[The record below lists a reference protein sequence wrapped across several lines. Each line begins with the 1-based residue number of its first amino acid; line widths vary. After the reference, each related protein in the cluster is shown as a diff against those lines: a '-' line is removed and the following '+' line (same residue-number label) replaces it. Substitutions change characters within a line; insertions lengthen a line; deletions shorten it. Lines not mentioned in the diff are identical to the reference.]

1 MTWKSRNTPRPC
13 RATINTASLILRYH
27 NFYKNMCINA
37 LPKQN
42 APFIILRMNGGNTP
56 TFLFTT
62 ACCPIFQTRETD
74 NSQWHEIPSPSNNIY
89 LEGNAKNAA
98 NKPSNGV
105 KQVADRSSAL
115 RGPRSF
121 PSQIRRSSRAGAKC
135 TNNSA
140 ASSGIQAK
148 QWRLRIGAT
157 VPLRGHGKMSP
168 WESPGWQG
176 KPPSIP
182 LP

>member
-1 MTWKSRNTPRPC
+1 M
-13 RATINTASLILRYH
+13 
-27 NFYKNMCINA
+27 
-37 LPKQN
+37 PKQN
-42 APFIILRMNGGNTP
+42 APFILRMNGGNTP

-62 ACCPIFQTRETD
+62 ACCPIFQTRETT
-74 NSQWHEIPSPSNNIY
+74 PSGMRFLHPATTSTSRVTQKMLLINH
-89 LEGNAKNAA
+89 
-98 NKPSNGV
+98 NGV

-168 WESPGWQG
+168 WESPGW
-176 KPPSIP
+176 
-182 LP
+182 